1 MLDTSS
7 NSRNRIPSL
16 QTHSLLEEDHESLLQ
31 QLQTLQQQQP
41 NHSLNHSLCERN
53 SLTEGL
59 HRQHSLLNERRH
71 INPLGIQSSPTASDI
86 RSHLV
91 LISESGSED
100 PQPSEINS
108 QRSLELNTVFDNIE
122 DLILPEA

>member
-1 MLDTSS
+1 MLDTPS
-7 NSRNRIPSL
+7 NSGNRIPSL
-16 QTHSLLEEDHESLLQ
+16 QTHSPLEEDQESLLQ
-31 QLQTLQQQQP
+31 HQQP
-41 NHSLNHSLCERN
+41 NHSLNHSVCERN
-53 SLTEGL
+53 TLTEGL

-71 INPLGIQSSPTASDI
+71 IIPLGVQSSPTASDI

-108 QRSLELNTVFDNIE
+108 QISLELNTMFDNIE
-122 DLILPEA
+122 DLILSEA